1 MTSSLG
7 LPECVHN
14 GTLPPSNHIVVPK
27 PSLWINGLSH
37 CPERLEGVEVMLLH
51 CIVPEFHEGSNGSGS
66 SVELVH
72 FVLFYNCPEP

>member
-1 MTSSLG
+1 
-7 LPECVHN
+7 
-14 GTLPPSNHIVVPK
+14 
-27 PSLWINGLSH
+27 
-37 CPERLEGVEVMLLH
+37 MLLH